1 MLRRA
6 TMLIGLMLAPLP
18 PATAQE
24 AWPSRPI
31 TLLGGFP
38 NGAGTDIYARK
49 LAEPLG
55 RALGQPVVVDNRSGA
70 GGNIASEAVAK
81 ARPDGYLFLIGT
93 AGTHAINATL
103 YKALPFDP
111 LRDVTHVTLLGDV
124 PNVLLV
130 NPEKRPQYRTCADL
144 VAAAKARPGA
154 LNYASTGNGA
164 STHLAAAQFAA
175 AAGIDLVHVP
185 YRGQP
190 GAIQALLGGDVD
202 LFFNQVGLSIG
213 PVTQGQALA
222 LGVTVPR
229 PVAALPG
236 VPTVAEACALPGF
249 ESSTWYGLFGP
260 PHLPQA
266 IQQRMQAEVAR
277 ILATPD
283 FRAWLVQSQGITPPA
298 DASPEAF
305 RRVHEADIARW
316 AAIVR
321 RSGASL
327 D

>member
-1 MLRRA
+1 
-6 TMLIGLMLAPLP
+6 
-18 PATAQE
+18 
-24 AWPSRPI
+24 
-31 TLLGGFP
+31 
-38 NGAGTDIYARK
+38 
-49 LAEPLG
+49 
-55 RALGQPVVVDNRSGA
+55 
-70 GGNIASEAVAK
+70 
-81 ARPDGYLFLIGT
+81 
-93 AGTHAINATL
+93 
-103 YKALPFDP
+103 
-111 LRDVTHVTLLGDV
+111 VTHVTLLGDV

-202 LFFNQVGLSIG
+202 LFFNQVGPSIG
-213 PVTQGQALA
+213 PVTQGQARA

-236 VPTVAEACALPGF
+236 VKTIAEACGLPGF

-260 PHLPQA
+260 PHLPPA
-266 IQQRMQAEVAR
+266 IRQRMQPEVAK
-277 ILATPD
+277 ILATPE
-283 FRAWLVQSQGITPPA
+283 FQAWLVETQGITPPA
-298 DASPEAF
+298 DPSPEAF

>member
-6 TMLIGLMLAPLP
+6 TMMLALLLALP
-18 PATAQE
+18 AAAQE
-24 AWPSRPI
+24 AWPSRPVTI
-31 TLLGGFP
+31 LGGFP

-55 RALGQPVVVDNRSGA
+55 RALGQPVVGDNRPRA
-70 GGNIASEAVAK
+70 GGNIAPEAVAE

-103 YKALPFDP
+103 YKSLPFDP
-111 LRDVTHVTLLGDV
+111 LQDVTHVTLLGDV

-130 NPEKRPQYRTCADL
+130 NPEKRPQYKTCADL
-144 VAAAKARPGA
+144 VAAARARPGA

-175 AAGIDLVHVP
+175 AAGIELVHVP

-202 LFFNQVGLSIG
+202 LFFNQVGPSIG
-213 PVTQGQALA
+213 PVAQGQALA

-236 VPTVAEACALPGF
+236 VRGVAEACGLPGF
-249 ESSTWYGLFGP
+249 ESSSWYGLFAP
-260 PHLPQA
+260 PGLRA
-266 IQQRMQAEVAR
+266 GIQQRMQAEVAK

-283 FRAWLVQSQGITPPA
+283 LQAWLVQTQGITPP
-298 DASPEAF
+298 
-305 RRVHEADIARW
+305 
-316 AAIVR
+316 
-321 RSGASL
+321 
-327 D
+327 

>member
-6 TMLIGLMLAPLP
+6 TIMLAMLLAPVLP
-18 PATAQE
+18 AVAQE

-31 TLLGGFP
+31 TILGGFP
-38 NGAGTDIYARK
+38 NGAGTDIFARK
-49 LAEPLG
+49 LAEPLT

-70 GGNIASEAVAK
+70 GGNIASDAVAK
-81 ARPDGYLFLIGT
+81 ARPDGSLFLIGT
-93 AGTHAINATL
+93 AGTHAINAAL
-103 YKALPFDP
+103 YRSLPFDP
-111 LRDVTHVTLLGDV
+111 LKDVTHVALLGDV

-130 NPEKRPQYRTCADL
+130 NPEKRPQYKTCADL
-144 VAAAKARPGA
+144 IDAARARPGA
-154 LNYASTGNGA
+154 LTYASTGNGA

-175 AAGIDLVHVP
+175 AAGIELLHVP

-190 GAIQALLGGDVD
+190 GAIQALLSGDAD
-202 LFFNQVGLSIG
+202 LFFNQVGPSIG

-222 LGVTVPR
+222 LGVTVAG

-236 VPTVAEACALPGF
+236 VPTVAEACRLPGF

-260 PHLPQA
+260 PGLPPA
-266 IQQRMQAEVAR
+266 IQQRMSAEVAK

-283 FRAWLVQSQGITPPA
+283 FRAWLVQTQGITPPA
-298 DASPEAF
+298 DPSPEAF
-305 RRVHEADIARW
+305 RRVHEADIGRW
-316 AAIVR
+316 AGIVQ
-321 RSGASL
+321 RSGARV